1 MAILNIPLLFGR
13 LTVRHKRR
21 LRSAEIY
28 GKVRV
33 WRLGPYRVAWWP
45 RRLTAK
51 RSEEPGGDPDE

>member
-21 LRSAEIY
+21 LHSAEIY
-28 GKVRV
+28 GKVPV

-45 RRLTAK
+45 RRVV
-51 RSEEPGGDPDE
+51 RQGQDESGGAPKD